1 VDKAYYNRLKIMAL
15 LKKIPHPLT
24 ILMGVIVLAAL
35 ATWLVPA
42 GRFDT
47 LTYSAPNFTLNKSGV
62 DIQLPATQQVLDS
75 LHIAA
80 PIKAFE
86 EGTIR
91 KPVSVPGT
99 YHRLP
104 KEAQGVVNV
113 VEAPIK
119 GIYDTIDIIL
129 FILLIGGF
137 IQVFN
142 QTGAL
147 EAGLKSLSAR
157 MHGSEGWL
165 IIIVTFLLTFGGAS
179 YGMAEEAFAFY
190 PVLVP
195 LFLAAGYDLLVPVA
209 VIFGGTQL
217 GTLSSFSNPFS
228 TIIASN
234 ACGISWTDGFNG
246 RLLMFVVTASIYIFY
261 LFRYAQ
267 KVRRD
272 PTASLVY
279 RFDGAVQSPFPAF
292 NKEAVAGKLS
302 TRMSSLLVLFFLTFA
317 TMITG
322 VVVFHWWLLEMSAVF
337 VVAAVLVAVIQRIN
351 TNLFIRTFVQGAEG
365 LLGVAFIIGAARG
378 VTSIL
383 DGGHISDTLVHEA
396 SLLISGLPQ
405 SLFIILLLVLYCL
418 FTLFISSTSGMAVV
432 TMPII
437 GSLAVVAHVPGREIV
452 NSYLFGMGIMGFIT
466 PTGLLLPSLAL
477 VGISVK
483 AWWKFIWPLL
493 AILFAV
499 CAVALIIG
507 VQL

>member
-1 VDKAYYNRLKIMAL
+1 MKL
-15 LKKIPHPLT
+15 LNKIPHPLT
-24 ILMGVIVLAAL
+24 ILMAVIVLAAL

-42 GRFDT
+42 GKYDT
-47 LTYSAPNFTLNKSGV
+47 LTYATSGFTLTKNGAET
-62 DIQLPATQQVLDS
+62 QLPATQKTLDNLKIS
-75 LHIAA
+75 APLAA
-80 PIKAFE
+80 FQQ
-86 EGTIR
+86 GTIR

-104 KEAQGVVNV
+104 KNAQGIVSVVQ
-113 VEAPIK
+113 APIK
-119 GIYDTIDIIL
+119 GLYDTIDIIL

-142 QTGAL
+142 ATGAL
-147 EAGLKSLSAR
+147 EAGLKSLSAT
-157 MHGSEGWL
+157 MHGREGLL
-165 IIIVTFLLTFGGAS
+165 IIILTFLLTFGGAS

-234 ACGISWTDGFNG
+234 ACGISWTDGLNG
-246 RLLMFVVTASIYIFY
+246 RLLMFVLSAAIYITY

-267 KVRRD
+267 KVRLN
-272 PTASLVY
+272 PSASLVH
-279 RFDGAVQSPFPAF
+279 RFDGAVQSPFPSF
-292 NKEAVAGKLS
+292 NAQGAGSKLS
-302 TRMSSLLVLFFLTFA
+302 ARNSLLLVIFFLAFA
-317 TMITG
+317 TIITG
-322 VVVFHWWLLEMSAVF
+322 VVVWHWWLLEMSAVF
-337 VVAAVLVAVIQRIN
+337 LVAAVLIAVLQRMEQKE
-351 TNLFIRTFVQGAEG
+351 FIETFIKGAEG
-365 LLGVAFIIGAARG
+365 LLSVAFIIGAARG
-378 VTSIL
+378 VTAIL
-383 DGGHISDTLVHEA
+383 DGGNISDTIVYEA
-396 SLLISGLPQ
+396 AQLISGLP
-405 SLFIILLLVLYCL
+405 SGVFIVLLLVVYCL

-437 GSLAVVAHVPGREIV
+437 GGLAVAAHVPGREIV
-452 NSYLFGMGIMGFIT
+452 NSYLFGMGIMGFVT

-477 VGISVK
+477 VGISMK

-493 AILFAV
+493 VILFVV
-499 CAVALIIG
+499 CAVFLVIG